1 MAASPVKFLGREPS
15 VMLGAVAIVVQ
26 FVSAFGV
33 DTSDN
38 TQTLINAVSAAAV
51 GLITAVVL
59 KTGALAA
66 MLVQFAQ
73 AVMALCVGL
82 GLDWSADHQSK
93 VMAAI
98 AALITLWLR
107 EKVTAPVPQVSLEQS
122 SPLDKAPSPRAV

>member
-1 MAASPVKFLGREPS
+1 VKFFGREP
-15 VMLGAVAIVVQ
+15 VYLLGFIAAFLQ
-26 FVSAFGV
+26 ALSAFGV
-33 DTSDN
+33 DISDN

-59 KTGALAA
+59 KTGALAS

-98 AALITLWLR
+98 AALVTLWLR
-107 EKVTAPVPQVSLEQS
+107 EKVTAPVPAVGLEQS
-122 SPLDKAPSPRAV
+122 SPLDKTTPVRAA

>member
-1 MAASPVKFLGREPS
+1 MKWFGREP
-15 VMLGAVAIVVQ
+15 VYILGFIAAFLQ
-26 FVSAFGV
+26 ALSAFGV
-33 DTSDN
+33 DISDG

-59 KTGALAA
+59 KNGALAA

-93 VMAAI
+93 VMAAV
-98 AALITLWLR
+98 AALVTLWLR
-107 EKVTAPVPQVSLEQS
+107 ERVTAPVPAVGLEQS
-122 SPLDKAPSPRAV
+122 SPVKAA

>member
-1 MAASPVKFLGREPS
+1 MKILGREP
-15 VMLGAVAIVVQ
+15 VYLLGFIAALLQ
-26 FVSAFGV
+26 ALSAFGV
-33 DTSDN
+33 DISDG

-98 AALITLWLR
+98 AALVTLWLR

-122 SPLDKAPSPRAV
+122 SPLDKAPSPHAV

>member
-1 MAASPVKFLGREPS
+1 MKYFGREP
-15 VMLGAVAIVVQ
+15 VYILGFIAALLQ
-26 FVSAFGV
+26 ALSAFGV
-33 DTSDN
+33 DLSAD

-93 VMAAI
+93 VMGAI
-98 AALITLWLR
+98 AAFVTLWLR
-107 EKVTAPVPQVSLEQS
+107 ERVTAPVPTVPLEQS
-122 SPLDKAPSPRAV
+122 SPVKAGPAGV